1 MVCQENINNYRFGLG
16 NKRFLFIV
24 KISITYNLYLL
35 QAIQM
40 GKEDRSEVIEQGDI
54 FFFYRP
60 KVDAEEVENNKMSR
74 DFIWLLQQKKKRNK
88 RTFTGY
94 FC

>member
-1 MVCQENINNYRFGLG
+1 MICQENINNYRFELG

>member
-1 MVCQENINNYRFGLG
+1 MVCQENINNYRFELG